1 MSKRGIKKIE
11 FFLSLA
17 CTDELEKQYRET
29 VGKLQR
35 MQCLMSTLNVQL
47 VQMSGDVEKLRQERD
62 EILDKLTVQEKI
74 LRDVLQTSIEEREQ
88 LNFKWKHDFE
98 QLRNVNCDREEH
110 LMEDCEWKL
119 RQMMKQCKEKI
130 EKVEKEK
137 LELKDQA
144 KVDRQTIKSQ
154 RDEIKTLKV
163 CEIEVNHL
171 RGLNTEQKDSIKSM
185 MQRIDDLNSD
195 LNSTRK
201 RLQKEID
208 SALQIKRDCA

>member
-1 MSKRGIKKIE
+1 ME
-11 FFLSLA
+11 QQF
-17 CTDELEKQYRET
+17 RET

-35 MQCLMSTLNVQL
+35 MQSLVSSLNVQL
-47 VQMSGDVEKLRQERD
+47 AQMSVDVEQLRQERD
-62 EILDKLTVQEKI
+62 EILDKLTAQEKL
-74 LRDVLQTSIEEREQ
+74 LRDTLSTSIEEREQ
-88 LNFKWKHDFE
+88 VSAKWKHEFE

-137 LELKDQA
+137 LALKDQA
-144 KVDRQTIKSQ
+144 QVDRQLIKSQ
-154 RDEIKTLKV
+154 RDEIKSLKS
-163 CEIEVNHL
+163 CEVEVNHL

-185 MQRIDDLNSD
+185 MRRIDDLNSE
-195 LNSTRK
+195 LNSIKK

-208 SALQIKRDCA
+208 SAIQIKRDCA